1 MASHGLF
8 SLYLQLA
15 GLLYTSAAFRVL
27 RVVIVTEW
35 NELQRAGLYS
45 HSAIDQLLFQCLF
58 PSSSVC
64 FVPTPSR
71 VFFTA
76 DTYHRPRAA
85 RQTASQHT
93 LAFIKVNVGFCF
105 GLRGDAS
112 TGGRQASSFLLVV
125 FWFAAYVSCNCSE
138 IR

>member
-1 MASHGLF
+1 MWRRTASFLSTYNLRGYYDER
-8 SLYLQLA
+8 SLSRA
-15 GLLYTSAAFRVL
+15 PCRGMERAA
-27 RVVIVTEW
+27 T
-35 NELQRAGLYS
+35 G
-45 HSAIDQLLFQCLF
+45 LFQCLF